1 MTILFRR
8 AALRMRC
15 SHPLR
20 QALSVSRCH
29 LCARSDI
36 VGFSGI
42 ASRCSAREVCDMLN
56 SLYVRFDALIES
68 PKFAEA
74 GIYKAR
80 SRQ

>member
-1 MTILFRR
+1 MCPSL
-8 AALRMRC
+8 
-15 SHPLR
+15 PP
-20 QALSVSRCH
+20 
-29 LCARSDI
+29 RSDI

-68 PKFAEA
+68 PTFAEA

-80 SRQ
+80 SSSQETLLPAV